1 MKQPDERITK
11 FIATLE
17 KLDPGERARLKRN
30 AGKRLDEA
38 RSLGLFYRILPYGVP
53 RYQEE
58 MYFLVATLYPLAE
71 GCGEKIFGA
80 SMRRA
85 RDSQNEKGLNR
96 RMEVLLDTDERQL
109 PFRLRQAVRYLY
121 SKRVPVNWPC
131 LLRDLLQWN
140 APKRYIQQAWAR
152 AYFAK

>member
-1 MKQPDERITK
+1 MKQSDERVTK
-11 FIATLE
+11 FIAALE

-30 AGKRLDEA
+30 AGKRLGEA
-38 RSLGLFYRILPYGVP
+38 RSLGLFYRILPYGVS

-71 GCGEKIFGA
+71 GGGEKNFGA
-80 SMRRA
+80 SMRHA

-96 RMEVLLDTDERQL
+96 RMEVLLDADERQL

-121 SKRVPVNWPC
+121 SKRVTVNWHHLLSD
-131 LLRDLLQWN
+131 LLRWN
-140 APKRYIQQAWAR
+140 APKRYIQQNWAR
-152 AYFAK
+152 SYFAK